1 MCLGNSRDCDWGGG
15 AHVRVVVLWCAVA
28 GADGGGGL
36 WWPEPKMEVACMH
49 VWAPRRAVMQT
60 AVLCHQIQ

>member
-1 MCLGNSRDCDWGGG
+1 
-15 AHVRVVVLWCAVA
+15 VRVVVLWCAVA

-60 AVLCHQIQ
+60 AVRCHQIQ